1 MPLPQGAPPPPCETD
16 RGDNDWKPY
25 RDCIQFEVTDFL
37 YCHNQMS
44 ASDINF
50 IMGLWAASLGPH
62 NDSPP
67 FENAKDMH
75 NTIDSMPLGNI
86 PWQSFTLNYNGPPPE
101 NLGPDG
107 KAPPWMTADYN
118 IWFWDPSLL
127 VQELIT
133 NPEFKGQFDFVPYQE
148 YSADDQHRFE
158 NFMSGDWAW
167 KQAVS
172 GSHFDWFVMLI
183 IK

>member
-1 MPLPQGAPPPPCETD
+1 MWQSTKSGNPKYFNN
-16 RGDNDWKPY
+16 NDWTPY
-25 RDCIQFEVTDFL
+25 RDHIQFEVTDFL

-86 PWQSFTLNYNGPPPE
+86 PWQSFTLNYDGPPPE

-133 NPEFKGQFDFVPYQE
+133 NPKFKGQFDFVPYQE
-148 YSADDQHRFE
+148 YSADDQHHFE

-167 KQAVS
+167 KQAVN

>member
-1 MPLPQGAPPPPCETD
+1 
-16 RGDNDWKPY
+16 
-25 RDCIQFEVTDFL
+25 
-37 YCHNQMS
+37 MS
-44 ASDINF
+44 AGDINF
-50 IMGLWAASLGPH
+50 ITGLWVVSLVPH

-107 KAPPWMTADYN
+107 KAPPWKTTDYN
-118 IWFWDPSLL
+118 IWFQDLGLL
-127 VQELIT
+127 VRELIA
-133 NPEFKGQFDFVPYQE
+133 NPKFKGQFDFVPYQE
-148 YSADDQHRFE
+148 YSADDQHHLE
-158 NFMSGDWAW
+158 NFMSRDWAW
-167 KQAVS
+167 KQVAS

>member
-1 MPLPQGAPPPPCETD
+1 
-16 RGDNDWKPY
+16 
-25 RDCIQFEVTDFL
+25 
-37 YCHNQMS
+37 MS

-86 PWQSFTLNYNGPPPE
+86 PWQSFTLNYDGPPPE
-101 NLGPDG
+101 NLGSDG

-127 VQELIT
+127 VRELIT

-148 YSADDQHRFE
+148 YSADDQHHFE